1 MKLKN
6 TLIVVKDIV
15 KAAQFYHD
23 LFGLEMIRDNDGNM
37 ILTDGLVLQEEK
49 YWKVFL
55 KRDVIPQSNSCELY
69 TGNLVS
75 RHSVCQSSDD
85 SQLGTAGHPLLRL
98 GRQSDRS
105 RDTYAI
111 MKYIANIITGSR
123 IVFSIALLF
132 FPPLSS
138 AFYVLYAA
146 AGLTDMIDGTVARK
160 TNTVSSFGAKLDTI
174 ADYIFAVVCLIKLMP
189 VLDIPAWLWI
199 WIGGIALIKIINII
213 SGVVLH
219 KKLTA
224 VHSVMNKVTGALCF
238 LLPLTL
244 SFIELKYSAIVVC
257 SIATFAAI
265 QEGHFIRMER
275 TR

>member
-1 MKLKN
+1 MK
-6 TLIVVKDIV
+6 
-15 KAAQFYHD
+15 H
-23 LFGLEMIRDNDGNM
+23 
-37 ILTDGLVLQEEK
+37 
-49 YWKVFL
+49 
-55 KRDVIPQSNSCELY
+55 
-69 TGNLVS
+69 
-75 RHSVCQSSDD
+75 
-85 SQLGTAGHPLLRL
+85 
-98 GRQSDRS
+98 
-105 RDTYAI
+105 
-111 MKYIANIITGSR
+111 IANIITGSR

-174 ADYIFAVVCLIKLMP
+174 ADYIFAVVCLIKLMR
-189 VLDIPAWLWI
+189 VLDIAAWMWI

-275 TR
+275 SR

>member
-1 MKLKN
+1 MKN
-6 TLIVVKDIV
+6 
-15 KAAQFYHD
+15 
-23 LFGLEMIRDNDGNM
+23 
-37 ILTDGLVLQEEK
+37 
-49 YWKVFL
+49 
-55 KRDVIPQSNSCELY
+55 
-69 TGNLVS
+69 
-75 RHSVCQSSDD
+75 
-85 SQLGTAGHPLLRL
+85 
-98 GRQSDRS
+98 
-105 RDTYAI
+105 
-111 MKYIANIITGSR
+111 IANIITCSR

-224 VHSVMNKVTGALCF
+224 VHSVMNKITGALCF

-244 SFIELKYSAIVVC
+244 SFIDLKYSAIFVC
-257 SIATFAAI
+257 AVATFAAI

-275 TR
+275 SR